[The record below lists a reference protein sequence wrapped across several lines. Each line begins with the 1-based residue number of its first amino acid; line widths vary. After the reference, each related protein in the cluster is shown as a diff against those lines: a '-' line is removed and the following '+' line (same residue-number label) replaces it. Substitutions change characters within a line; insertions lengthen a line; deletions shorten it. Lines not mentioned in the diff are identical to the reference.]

1 MTITKEFILS
11 AVPSF
16 DQPVLNSLRNSNG
29 KNIDVV
35 VTLYNGH
42 DEVLRA
48 NVEMLGTAMPQY
60 MAALYF
66 VQSALGEN
74 NLDIE
79 WTSVRFLNG
88 PHVWPRSEF
97 NNLADDRLVKHIVND
112 EGKTLNTI
120 LEQAG
125 ASLISLNANTPI
137 NVFKQEIDSYADR
150 LAAAFIRDTTKVTS
164 PQIAEVQKQ
173 NANFFTRIKSLF
185 APKV

>member
-11 AVPSF
+11 AVPRF

-29 KNIDVV
+29 KNIDVAV
-35 VTLYNGH
+35 ALYNGH

-48 NVEMLGTAMPQY
+48 NVAMLGTVMPQY

-66 VQSALGEN
+66 VQSALEEN

-79 WTSVRFLNG
+79 WTNIRFLNNQ
-88 PHVWPRSEF
+88 HVRPRIEF
-97 NNLADDRLVKHIVND
+97 NDLADDRLVKHIIND
-112 EGKTLNTI
+112 AGKTLNTI

-125 ASLISLNANTPI
+125 ACLISLNANTPI
-137 NVFKQEIDSYADR
+137 NVFQQEIDSYADR
-150 LAAAFIRDTTKVTS
+150 LAAAFIRDTAKVTS